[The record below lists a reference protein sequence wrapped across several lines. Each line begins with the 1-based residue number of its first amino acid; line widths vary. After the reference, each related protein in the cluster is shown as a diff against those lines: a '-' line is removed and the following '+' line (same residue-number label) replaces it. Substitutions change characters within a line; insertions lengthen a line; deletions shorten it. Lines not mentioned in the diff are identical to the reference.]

1 MQGQNREGDSKPSDS
16 AQYTNQTPSN
26 QPATGTE
33 HDSQPS
39 RPMFA
44 SLGALPVP
52 KFIQERNQR
61 QSYIQELNE
70 EEELQSDIYSTIFT
84 HMPFQNQ
91 DTGAT
96 LFGLED
102 PSQGATG
109 TPEAQPLH
117 LQSHSTL
124 PQQQSHGAKK
134 LSRKERYDKFE
145 ATETKNR
152 GNN

>member
-1 MQGQNREGDSKPSDS
+1 MMLNMQGQNREGDSKPSDS
-16 AQYTNQTPSN
+16 GQYVNQTPFN
-26 QPATGTE
+26 QPAAATE
-33 HDSQPS
+33 HDLQSG

-91 DTGAT
+91 DIGAAA
-96 LFGLED
+96 FGGED
-102 PSQGATG
+102 SDQAAAETADAQSMQFQSRSAI
-109 TPEAQPLH
+109 PE
-117 LQSHSTL
+117 
-124 PQQQSHGAKK
+124 
-134 LSRKERYDKFE
+134 
-145 ATETKNR
+145 
-152 GNN
+152 